1 MLRRNHHQHL
11 LHLLPYSL
19 TPRPAC
25 PSRPSRRSRVR
36 GATRRRQA
44 HDARDRVALGSGAVV
59 RAAAARAAAP
69 NRGPHQLLLI
79 FLFLLPLAHRV
90 SDAAR
95 SQQPESAAATAAA
108 LGRGDWYY
116 IRAAAIARRV
126 YLRNGIGVGAFKR
139 IFGGRRMR
147 GTIPERFQSSSGSIA
162 RHILKEVRSRRP
174 SSRS

>member
-1 MLRRNHHQHL
+1 M
-11 LHLLPYSL
+11 
-19 TPRPAC
+19 TAATA
-25 PSRPSRRSRVR
+25 PSA
-36 GATRRRQA
+36 GA
-44 HDARDRVALGSGAVV
+44 
-59 RAAAARAAAP
+59 
-69 NRGPHQLLLI
+69 
-79 FLFLLPLAHRV
+79 
-90 SDAAR
+90 
-95 SQQPESAAATAAA
+95 SAAATAAA

>member
-1 MLRRNHHQHL
+1 M
-11 LHLLPYSL
+11 
-19 TPRPAC
+19 
-25 PSRPSRRSRVR
+25 
-36 GATRRRQA
+36 RRQA

-95 SQQPESAAATAAA
+95 SQQPASAAATAAA

-126 YLRNGIGVGAFKR
+126 YLRNGIGVSVFKR

-162 RHILKEVRSRRP
+162 RHILTEVRSRRP